1 MRRLE
6 RVVSFFL
13 IHFRISC
20 NPAYQEVVFRETQ
33 TTYMMKTL
41 KITLLAFIALVFTTT
56 AFSQER
62 ITKTFSG
69 IENVNLSTASGNGT
83 IKRSNNS
90 EVTVTVE
97 YTFDEDIYK
106 PIFEQNGSTLR
117 IEEKFERSRW
127 NKGYARWTLEVP
139 NGIDLNFKTGSGNIN
154 VGGVNINLVAK
165 SGSGNIEV
173 RDLEGTISSN
183 TGSGNIEFS
192 NIKGTHNGN
201 TGSGNIRIDRSEG
214 DSDMSTGSGNVRL
227 RDVSGAFK
235 MSSGSGNVTVEAAA
249 LKGASRFSTGSGNVD
264 VELSSALEYDLS
276 LGTGSGNATLD
287 FNGSQISGE
296 FIMEA
301 SSKNSIQ
308 APFSFDRS
316 SEKGRRYVKEA
327 KVGNKSILVK
337 ISSGSGRAVVRD

>member
-1 MRRLE
+1 
-6 RVVSFFL
+6 
-13 IHFRISC
+13 
-20 NPAYQEVVFRETQ
+20 
-33 TTYMMKTL
+33 MKTL
-41 KITLLAFIALVFTTT
+41 KITLLAFIALVLTTT
-56 AFSQER
+56 VYSQER

-69 IENVNLSTASGNGT
+69 IENINLSTASGNGT

-106 PIFEQNGSTLR
+106 PIFQRNGSTLR
-117 IEEKFERSRW
+117 VEEKFERSRW
-127 NKGYARWTLEVP
+127 NRGYSRWTLEVP
-139 NGIDLNFKTGSGNIN
+139 NGIDLNFKTGSGNIEVSGVSIN
-154 VGGVNINLVAK
+154 VIAK
-165 SGSGNIEV
+165 SGSGNIYIK
-173 RDLEGTISSN
+173 DLEGTVSSN
-183 TGSGNIEFS
+183 TGSGNLDFS
-192 NIKGTHNGN
+192 NIKGTHNGH
-201 TGSGNIRIDRSEG
+201 TGSGNIRVDRSEG
-214 DSDMSTGSGNVRL
+214 DSDMTTGSGNVRL
-227 RDVSGAFK
+227 RDVTGVFK
-235 MSSGSGNVTVEAAA
+235 MSSGSGNVIVEGAAI
-249 LKGASRFSTGSGNVD
+249 KGASLFSTGSGNVE
-264 VELSSALEYDLS
+264 VELSSALDYDLN

-308 APFSFDRS
+308 APFSFDRT

>member
-1 MRRLE
+1 
-6 RVVSFFL
+6 
-13 IHFRISC
+13 
-20 NPAYQEVVFRETQ
+20 
-33 TTYMMKTL
+33 MMKTL
-41 KITLLAFIALVFTTT
+41 KITILAFLALVFTTV
-56 AFSQER
+56 AYGQER

-117 IEEKFERSRW
+117 VEEKFERSRW
-127 NKGYARWTLEVP
+127 NRGYARWTLEVP
-139 NGIDLNFKTGSGNIN
+139 NGVDLNFKTGSGNIE
-154 VGGVNINLVAK
+154 VSGVNINVVAK
-165 SGSGNIEV
+165 SGSGNIYI
-173 RDLEGTISSN
+173 RDLEGTVSSN
-183 TGSGNIEFS
+183 TGSGNLEFS
-192 NIKGTHNGN
+192 SLKGTHNGS

-214 DSDMSTGSGNVRL
+214 DSDMSTGSGNVRA
-227 RDVSGAFK
+227 RDISGAFK
-235 MSSGSGNVTVEAAA
+235 MSSGSGNVVVEEATI
-249 LKGASRFSTGSGNVD
+249 KGASRFSTGSGNVD
-264 VELSSALEYDLS
+264 VELSSALDHDLN

-287 FNGSQISGE
+287 FNGSQIAGE

-308 APFSFDRS
+308 APFDFDRT

-327 KVGNKSILVK
+327 KVGSKSILVK